1 MFVIKMK
8 IKFRFTHTLFNFGSS
23 CCYSANS
30 HLHFDVL
37 NRVVTQNPRP
47 MKERACLAL
56 FFQLAIFT
64 SVSAHSPSIITL
76 DTLPDG
82 RFLYDLSRDELE
94 LFSGPHTMT
103 VVFSLDQDI
112 KLSIGER
119 LYLLGTMLTAASP
132 TLRPLMATRALP
144 GLTRAETG
152 IAKSAKELWNAQ
164 AFKKGITAMR
174 SGQSSE
180 ATIDGVKIVFQA
192 DGPFSGLTLF
202 GENGFV
208 IGKEALRSQD
218 EIMKTVLHE
227 CYRLSTSA
235 ARSNSGVSQVLITQ
249 ETNNVVNFV
258 ERAFKSI
265 RQ

>member
-1 MFVIKMK
+1 MLLLR
-8 IKFRFTHTLFNFGSS
+8 KFT
-23 CCYSANS
+23 SA
-30 HLHFDVL
+30 LAL
-37 NRVVTQNPRP
+37 EITRNPRR
-47 MKERACLAL
+47 MKKRAYPI
-56 FFQLAIFT
+56 FFFLNIAIVF
-64 SVSAHSPSIITL
+64 SGFASSPSSIAL

-82 RFLYDLSRDELE
+82 RSLFDLSMDELA
-94 LFSGPHTMT
+94 LFADPHARTI
-103 VVFSLDQDI
+103 VFGWDQDI
-112 KLSIGER
+112 ELSIGER
-119 LYLLGTMLTAASP
+119 LYMLGTMLTAASP
-132 TLRPLMATRALP
+132 TLKPLAVTKALP
-144 GLTRAETG
+144 GLTRAEMG
-152 IAKSAKELWNAQ
+152 IAKSAKELWDSQ
-164 AFKKGITAMR
+164 AFKNGITAMR

-180 ATIDGVKIVFQA
+180 VTIDGLKIVFQA

-218 EIMKTVLHE
+218 EIMKTFLHE

-235 ARSNSGVSQVLITQ
+235 AGSNSGVSQALITR